1 MSNKNESKLFYY
13 VVGDNIKKYR
23 DIRKYSL
30 QTLGEKVGVTKKTIQ
45 RYENGEIKIDIDRL
59 SDIAEAL
66 NVEVSQLIE
75 GAEAF
80 LGVDLNELDMIKVPI
95 VGSVSCGNGII
106 AYENIEGYEE
116 TPRAWVKGGEF
127 FYVRAEG
134 DSMINARIHN
144 GDLLLIRKQED
155 VEEGEIAAVLIN
167 EKVYLKRVFKTD
179 GIMVLQSENP
189 DKYGPIFRTEE
200 NQDTIK
206 ILGKLKK
213 IVIDM

>member
-30 QTLGEKVGVTKKTIQ
+30 QTLGDKVGVTKKTIQ

>member
-1 MSNKNESKLFYY
+1 M
-13 VVGDNIKKYR
+13 GDNIKKYR